1 MITVISLNE
10 QIRFTAIFELTT
22 IALIPSSV
30 PLDCELPVA
39 GVEGLSPVV
48 TIYDHNGTV
57 VLSGQVGGEVGNGLY
72 EYTMDADDSP
82 GAGYYWAEFVTDSTD
97 VDSRTVT
104 DYIYIVGEGYR
115 MRHGKHFTDQ
125 VQQPYRDTQFDT
137 NLTGE

>member
-1 MITVISLNE
+1 MPPPVRATP
-10 QIRFTAIFELTT
+10 
-22 IALIPSSV
+22 IAAHVVSWSV
-30 PLDCELPVA
+30 TCARAP
-39 GVEGLSPVV
+39 
-48 TIYDHNGTV
+48 
-57 VLSGQVGGEVGNGLY
+57 VGGEVGNGLY